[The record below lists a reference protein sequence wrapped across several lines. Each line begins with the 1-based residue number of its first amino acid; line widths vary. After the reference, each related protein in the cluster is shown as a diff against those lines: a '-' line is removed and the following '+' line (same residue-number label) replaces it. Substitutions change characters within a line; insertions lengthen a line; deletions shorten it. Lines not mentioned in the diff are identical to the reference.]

1 MDVTLH
7 NQGDVITVPTQTIA
21 ESSTVNTDISYL
33 SDTKRSESHELP
45 ESYHSIKTL
54 PTQKTKST
62 ASNKSTTSL
71 LSDKSLRSD
80 RRPKS
85 PGSSKISK
93 SVPSRTTSV
102 CSLPPI
108 VSKDAVD
115 LENRSKSASL
125 SSSRSGLSLVI
136 DNFEVGLNG
145 IDIEIDDDSFHLGNL
160 FHDIFEVVFNYLW
173 PYVHRE
179 KLIEVYRLYKNYTT
193 RLNFVCI
200 LFCKLSNGMAY
211 LCHMEK

>member
-33 SDTKRSESHELP
+33 SDTKRSESHESP

-85 PGSSKISK
+85 AGSSKSSK

-145 IDIEIDDDSFHLGNL
+145 IDIEIDDDSFHLGKL
-160 FHDIFEVVFNYLW
+160 FHDIFEAVFNYLW
-173 PYVHRE
+173 PYVRRE
-179 KLIEVYRLYKNYTT
+179 KLIEL
-193 RLNFVCI
+193 CI
-200 LFCKLSNGMAY
+200 DCTKIIQHA
-211 LCHMEK
+211 